1 MNNNFIYL
9 ILVFYAITNII
20 LARSENIYNKYNFIK
35 IIYLIIKLNYN
46 TMFLNYYKE
55 QKAYKQYLVFT

>member
-20 LARSENIYNKYNFIK
+20 LARSENIFLPIGDFCKGSFEKICLKLYSKQKFNKK
-35 IIYLIIKLNYN
+35 WIKLN
-46 TMFLNYYKE
+46 
-55 QKAYKQYLVFT
+55 